1 MFQSP
6 FTVENGGTIPQHKE
20 RWRSDVTD
28 GDDPEWEQ
36 WDRCGSCGQ
45 RYFSLVP
52 LRVLSVL
59 KEQALR

>member
-36 WDRCGSCGQ
+36 WE
-45 RYFSLVP
+45 
-52 LRVLSVL
+52 LRATVLFVSAVEGL
-59 KEQALR
+59 ECA